1 MKMPANVWAVV
12 AVLAIPLAL
21 LIMAVGYF
29 RKRTKKTSTVR
40 PETWAGWQPSL
51 TGALATPEGYCFHPC
66 HTWAVREGVANVRV
80 GLDAFATSLF
90 GAIERIEVVGLN
102 RWVRQGQRLM
112 TVIGAGMAV
121 DLFSPVD
128 GELKELNRA
137 VLKDPALVV
146 AEPYGKGW
154 IAVIRAPEIAVCQRN
169 LLRGPMADQWMR
181 NDVARVSGMVSQ
193 LSPVVAEDGTLP
205 LRGLLA
211 KVPPELQNKLVQEF
225 FLASTVARV
234 ETVAL

>member
-1 MKMPANVWAVV
+1 MPANVWIVV
-12 AVLAIPLAL
+12 ALLAVPLAL
-21 LIMAVGYF
+21 LILAVGHL
-29 RKRTKKTSTVR
+29 RRRAQRTSTVQS
-40 PETWAGWQPSL
+40 ETCAGWPPPL

-80 GLDAFATSLF
+80 GLDAFAANLF
-90 GAIERIEVVGLN
+90 GVIERIEVVGLN

-112 TVIGAGMAV
+112 TVIGAGVAV

-137 VLKDPALVV
+137 VLKDPGLVV

-154 IAVIRAPEIAVCQRN
+154 IAVIKAPEIVVCQRN
-169 LLRGPMADQWMR
+169 LLQGSMAEQWMR
-181 NDVARVSGMVSQ
+181 NDLERVKGIVSQ
-193 LSPVVAEDGTLP
+193 FSPPVAQNGTPP
-205 LRGLLA
+205 LHGVLA

-225 FLASTVARV
+225 FLASPAAAK
-234 ETVAL
+234 TVAL